1 MRNVVNSDVNLFF
14 FVGMFVKVIVV
25 FVWVVGYMLYVRNF
39 VKEFLCVGIFV
50 IVNIFV

>member
-1 MRNVVNSDVNLFF
+1 MRNVVISGVNLFF
-14 FVGMFVKVIVV
+14 FVDMFVKVIVV

-39 VKEFLCVGIFV
+39 VKEFLYVGIFV